1 MGNRDKA
8 HRLISGKGPEGR
20 LIHGH
25 VGGNVPRDFPQ
36 LRQIPVFLKGDGP
49 QLPHAVHI
57 SPAFLHRLTALERV
71 QTVRVKIFGIQ
82 MFISNFHDVVYT
94 SQTKNRFETYDLV

>member
-25 VGGNVPRDFPQ
+25 
-36 LRQIPVFLKGDGP
+36 
-49 QLPHAVHI
+49 
-57 SPAFLHRLTALERV
+57 
-71 QTVRVKIFGIQ
+71 VKIFGIQ